1 MKVNIRLR
9 IISTIIL
16 SITIYGFCSY
26 IFPKN
31 HENIMLR
38 NYQFAKKFD
47 RTHKSDILFI
57 GNSRIECGINT
68 IPISKKTGLSCYNL
82 GIPRTTFNSK
92 NYFDFVWSKLD
103 TNNFPIIVVGLSPS
117 TIMYYPERDGI
128 SNEAM
133 IIYQEKPKYDWF
145 KERYLYKYLTIFE
158 PLSPIQ
164 ILFYLLGR
172 EYWYSYREYK
182 LDGWKKSYDYPMNEF
197 RTSPM
202 FKEMYKK
209 RKVNFQQYEL
219 FLDVIKN

>member
-1 MKVNIRLR
+1 MAKAKHLYIFNFRTMQVNIRLR

-47 RTHKSDILFI
+47 RMHKSDILFI

-128 SNEAM
+128 SNEA
-133 IIYQEKPKYDWF
+133 IRGLGGSKDLEKGVEQLIDRMNKLRSKRDLPV
-145 KERYLYKYLTIFE
+145 RQAMCIF
-158 PLSPIQ
+158 S
-164 ILFYLLGR
+164 FG
-172 EYWYSYREYK
+172 
-182 LDGWKKSYDYPMNEF
+182 
-197 RTSPM
+197 
-202 FKEMYKK
+202 
-209 RKVNFQQYEL
+209 
-219 FLDVIKN
+219 